1 MKFVHNLLFAIIT
14 NMNLFKVLFA
24 LLLSLVIINIFV
36 CFYDRY
42 PGWIDRSNSS
52 TDAIWYPNSIVIHG
66 TEGYGIHHVDQNG
79 YLNEGKL
86 IQSGYT
92 LVVGSSHTQGKE
104 IPNSMRYSDILNTI
118 LCKKLGYPSNKL
130 CVYNV
135 SQDGYYYPQ
144 IVKNFKSIITE
155 FPNSNNLVI
164 EIGSTNF
171 TADELKNSFN
181 QAEYKDENRGSNIIQ
196 RLSFVQSLRAKIK
209 EYFPIFRLIKLN
221 VEIFTKKHLKN
232 IDIKRVETSFYSS
245 LLDKSMKIM
254 KSEYHGN
261 LIIVYHPPVYITKN
275 GMIISKSSSDEIFE
289 KIAKNNNILFLNM
302 SSLFIEHY
310 NSNYS
315 VPYGFFNTS
324 MGKGHLNSKG
334 HEIIAK
340 ALSLYV
346 K

>member
-1 MKFVHNLLFAIIT
+1 
-14 NMNLFKVLFA
+14 MNLFKLLSA

-52 TDAIWYPNSIVIHG
+52 TDAIWYPNSIIIHG

-79 YLNEGKL
+79 YLNEGRL

-92 LVVGSSHTQGKE
+92 LVVGASHTQGKE
-104 IPNSMRYSDILNTI
+104 IPNSMRYSDILNAI
-118 LCKKLGYPSNKL
+118 ICKRLHYPSHKL

-135 SQDGYYYPQ
+135 SQDGYFYPQ
-144 IVKNFKSIITE
+144 MVKNFKSIISE
-155 FPNSNNLVI
+155 FPNSSNLVL

-171 TADELKNSFN
+171 AASELKNSFN
-181 QAEYKDENRGSNIIQ
+181 QVEYHDTNRGAEIVK
-196 RLSFVQSLRAKIK
+196 RLSFVQTLRAKFK

-221 VEIFTKKHLKN
+221 IDAQHKKTSNNVNTKMFDTTL
-232 IDIKRVETSFYSS
+232 YSS
-245 LLDKSMKIM
+245 LLDKSMKIIR
-254 KSEYHGN
+254 SEYHGN
-261 LIIVYHPPVYITKN
+261 LIIVYHPPVSITKN
-275 GMIISKSSSDEIFE
+275 GMIISKSISDEIFE
-289 KIAKNNNILFLNM
+289 NIAKNNNIVFLNM

-310 NSNYS
+310 NSNYT

-324 MGKGHLNSKG
+324 MGKGHLNSQG
-334 HEIIAK
+334 HEIMAN